1 MSCYVYVIG
10 TLERCA
16 KSTKRVCR
24 TYVGWTNDI
33 DARLAAHNAGVGARA
48 TRGRKWKLLYAE
60 SYQSKSEAMSREW
73 HLKRNR
79 KLRRDIA
86 SVMTQG
92 E

>member
-1 MSCYVYVIG
+1 MTQHICFELNLMNSC
-10 TLERCA
+10 LNLP
-16 KSTKRVCR
+16 
-24 TYVGWTNDI
+24 WTINI

-86 SVMTQG
+86 SVMTPG